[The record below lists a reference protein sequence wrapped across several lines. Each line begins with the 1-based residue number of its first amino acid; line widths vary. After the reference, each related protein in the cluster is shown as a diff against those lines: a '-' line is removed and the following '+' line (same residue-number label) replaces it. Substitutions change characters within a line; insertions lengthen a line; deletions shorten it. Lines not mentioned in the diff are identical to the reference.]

1 MSEQLVG
8 RPQRF
13 VPPLPAGIPILPGQV
28 AARRLPRSLVILLVF
43 VGLVALHRFNSWRS
57 GSGDG
62 QNDVQRINAVVTQAM
77 LARVSKRTHL
87 PVTLWSGPRMLQIE
101 YAIVQYPATPI
112 GGLPGGAPT
121 TCAMVTVLD
130 PKTGAKDPNYPY
142 GNMTCIEGL
151 SYRI

>member
-1 MSEQLVG
+1 MSEQIVA

-28 AARRLPRSLVILLVF
+28 AARRLPRGRIILLVLA
-43 VGLVALHRFNSWRS
+43 GLVALIWFNSWRS
-57 GSGDG
+57 GS
-62 QNDVQRINAVVTQAM
+62 NDDQRINAVVTQAM
-77 LARVSKRTHL
+77 LARVSKRTRL
-87 PVTLWSGPRMLQIE
+87 PVTLRSGPRMLQIE

-112 GGLPGGAPT
+112 GGMPGGAPT

-151 SYRI
+151 SYRIH

>member
-1 MSEQLVG
+1 MSEQIVA

-28 AARRLPRSLVILLVF
+28 AARRLPRGRIILLVL
-43 VGLVALHRFNSWRS
+43 VGLVALIWFNSWRS
-57 GSGDG
+57 GS
-62 QNDVQRINAVVTQAM
+62 NDDQRINAVVTQAM
-77 LARVSKRTHL
+77 LARVSKRTRL
-87 PVTLWSGPRMLQIE
+87 PVTLRSGPRMLQIE

-112 GGLPGGAPT
+112 GGMPGGAPT

-151 SYRI
+151 SYRIH

>member
-1 MSEQLVG
+1 MSEQIVA

-28 AARRLPRSLVILLVF
+28 AARRLPRGRIILLVLA
-43 VGLVALHRFNSWRS
+43 GLVALIWFNSWRS
-57 GSGDG
+57 GS
-62 QNDVQRINAVVTQAM
+62 NDDQRINAVVTQAM
-77 LARVSKRTHL
+77 LARVSKRTRL
-87 PVTLWSGPRMLQIE
+87 PVTLRSGPRMLQIE

-112 GGLPGGAPT
+112 GGMPGGAPT

-130 PKTGAKDPNYPY
+130 PKTGAKDPDYPY

-151 SYRI
+151 SYRIH